1 MSLEENKTIVRRF
14 FEVEN
19 KKDLALLDE
28 LMALDYV
35 DAPNTPFEIRG
46 LESVKQYYANVYRGF
61 PDFHVAI
68 EDIITEGDKVWVL
81 GKLTGTHTGEWEF
94 LGITFAPTGKKLT
107 WTAVNIF
114 RIVDGKIVERK
125 SVRDVLNFLK
135 QIGAIE
141 YTEKG
146 KKLFPE
152 DVT

>member
-1 MSLEENKTIVRRF
+1 LYEAFNKH
-14 FEVEN
+14 N
-19 KKDLALLDE
+19 PDLLDE
-28 LMALDYV
+28 FMALDYV
-35 DAPNTPFEIRG
+35 DAPNTPHELRG

-68 EDIITEGDKVWVL
+68 EDIIAEGDKVWVL

-94 LGITFAPTGKKLT
+94 FGIAFAPTGKKLT

-125 SVRDVLNFLK
+125 SVRDALDFFIKLGVV
-135 QIGAIE
+135 E
-141 YTEKG
+141 PTEKG

-152 DVT
+152 AAK